1 MTKRTHNKKRNV
13 GILYELLVR
22 KVSESLIEGD
32 ERKSDQAIGIIE
44 EFFCKESVLLKEYRL
59 FSALTKT
66 YVESD
71 HIASKLLVEARKGAQ
86 DFDHNK
92 LEHEKSRLIKKI
104 NKTFDDNSFFNSKIP
119 DYKKFA
125 SIQTLLNAWR
135 EPEKFGLGR
144 IAESEERVVSI
155 LKEKKQIEDL
165 ADLKTKE
172 VNPLASKLMLEKFNK
187 KFQKLSGS
195 QKRIVE
201 TVLSENSENLKS
213 VLVEE
218 KAQAFQSLKELQ
230 KEDASE
236 WVAKKIEKVRPLIES
251 LNPEDTTDSNI
262 QKFMTVAHMT
272 ALIEEES

>member
-71 HIASKLLVEARKGAQ
+71 HIASKLLAEARKGAQ

-104 NKTFDDNSFFNSKIP
+104 NKTFDDDSFFNSKIP
-119 DYKKFA
+119 EYKKFA
-125 SIQTLLNAWR
+125 SIQTVLNAWR

-144 IAESEERVVSI
+144 IAESEERVVAI
-155 LKEKKQIEDL
+155 LKEKNQIEDL

-172 VNPLASKLMLEKFNK
+172 VNPLTSKLMLEKFNK

-201 TVLSENSENLKS
+201 TVLSKNSENLKS
-213 VLVEE
+213 VLVDE
-218 KAQAFQSLKELQ
+218 KAQAFRSLKELQ